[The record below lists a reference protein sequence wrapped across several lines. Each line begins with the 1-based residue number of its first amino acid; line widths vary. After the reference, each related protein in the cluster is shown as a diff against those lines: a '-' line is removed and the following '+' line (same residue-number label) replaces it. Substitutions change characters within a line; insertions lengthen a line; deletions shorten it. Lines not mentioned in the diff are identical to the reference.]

1 MTNDATVDAGAD
13 TSLLAG
19 GVTGMHPDQH
29 AIAFDPFNPRFFFVG
44 SDGGVIRV
52 NGQYT
57 NRTADCAARQLT
69 GDALALCRQVL
80 RSVPVR
86 SDWLNDGLR
95 TLQYQ
100 GVSLNPADPG
110 GDLLGGTQDNGT
122 WAFNPSAGAPGGF
135 DAFESVGGDGGVS
148 SIGVDQ
154 VKVHTY
160 FGSTMDANFGGNE
173 GDTDSPRTWDY
184 ISEPLDAAAG
194 DPDNPEAFAFYV
206 PLIHD
211 PSPSRKGTLFT
222 GGQFVWRTTDN
233 GGPSDQLDAH
243 CRETALSVG
252 DSSRVCGDW
261 QRIGRRLSAG
271 ATQAEGAGDYVV
283 AVERA
288 PSNDQTL
295 WAGTRQ
301 GHLWISRN
309 ANAADPAAVQFT
321 EVDAAGLPG
330 RFPSSI
336 TIDPGNP
343 NHVWVSYSG
352 YSAYTP
358 SDARARLRRARQPRH
373 GRRHGGRPVLR
384 SRRPAGDRRGARR
397 PDGCAVRLDGLRRPD
412 AGAQRH
418 LVDQGGRWHAD
429 RRGLRADHRSG
440 HAPALRGHPR
450 PRRVAR
456 QPARRNR
463 ARDGRAD
470 TGPRRGRALR
480 RGGDRAERRPQP
492 RAGGLPLA
500 QSTGLGHQPP
510 ACRAAG

>member
-1 MTNDATVDAGAD
+1 
-13 TSLLAG
+13 
-19 GVTGMHPDQH
+19 
-29 AIAFDPFNPRFFFVG
+29 VG

-95 TLQYQ
+95 T
-100 GVSLNPADPG
+100 
-110 GDLLGGTQDNGT
+110 
-122 WAFNPSAGAPGGF
+122 
-135 DAFESVGGDGGVS
+135 
-148 SIGVDQ
+148 
-154 VKVHTY
+154 
-160 FGSTMDANFGGNE
+160 
-173 GDTDSPRTWDY
+173 
-184 ISEPLDAAAG
+184 AAA
-194 DPDNPEAFAFYV
+194 DPDNPETFAFYV
-206 PLIHD
+206 PLTHD
-211 PSPSRKGTLFT
+211 PSASRKGTLFT

-271 ATQAEGAGDYVV
+271 ATLAEGAGDYVV

-309 ANAADPAAVQFT
+309 ANAADPAGVQFT
-321 EVDAAGLPG
+321 EVKAAGLPG

-358 SDARARLRRARQPRH
+358 STPGHVFDVRVNPDTGAATAADLSFDLGDQPVPDVVRDDQTGALYASTDFGVLTLAVNGTSWTKAADGMPIVAVYGLTVDPGTRLLYAATR
-373 GRRHGGRPVLR
+373 GRGVWRVNLPGGT
-384 SRRPAGDRRGARR
+384 
-397 PDGCAVRLDGLRRPD
+397 
-412 AGAQRH
+412 
-418 LVDQGGRWHAD
+418 
-429 RRGLRADHRSG
+429 
-440 HAPALRGHPR
+440 APATLVPT
-450 PRRVAR
+450 P
-456 QPARRNR
+456 
-463 ARDGRAD
+463 
-470 TGPRRGRALR
+470 GPRRGRALR
-480 RGGDRAERRPQP
+480 RRGDRAERGLQP
-492 RAGGLPLA
+492 RASGLPLA
-500 QSTGLGHQPP
+500 QSTGLGRQPP
-510 ACRAAG
+510 A